1 MSLQWTKALSVG
13 ISEIDDQHKEL
24 FGRINKM
31 LNIIVESSEIDETG
45 KVIDFLDEY
54 VVSHFATEEGLM
66 KRFDYPDLQHHLRQ
80 HGEFTREFYLF
91 RERFSKEGPSRFLA
105 IQIEEMMVEW
115 WTNHINKVDKVL
127 GSFLK
132 DKL

>member
-24 FGRINKM
+24 FGKINKM

-66 KRFDYPDLQHHLRQ
+66 KRFDYPDLEYHLQQ

-91 RERFSKEGPSRFLA
+91 RERCRKEGPSRFLA

-127 GSFLK
+127 GSFLM

>member
-66 KRFDYPDLQHHLRQ
+66 KRFDYPIYSITCDSTGSSHGNSVSSGRGSVRKGRVDFLPYRLR
-80 HGEFTREFYLF
+80 R
-91 RERFSKEGPSRFLA
+91 
-105 IQIEEMMVEW
+105 
-115 WTNHINKVDKVL
+115 
-127 GSFLK
+127 
-132 DKL
+132 

>member
-31 LNIIVESSEIDETG
+31 LNIIVESSEIDEIG

-80 HGEFTREFYLF
+80 HAGFTREFYLF